1 MVEADTAEEEV
12 LLLGGVLEQGKN
24 ADGNRVWGLCII
36 TVKFVGKNA
45 VAIV

>member
-1 MVEADTAEEEV
+1 MVEADTTEDGV
-12 LLLGGVLEQGKN
+12 LLLGVLEQGKN
-24 ADGNRVWGLCII
+24 ADGNRVWGLCVI